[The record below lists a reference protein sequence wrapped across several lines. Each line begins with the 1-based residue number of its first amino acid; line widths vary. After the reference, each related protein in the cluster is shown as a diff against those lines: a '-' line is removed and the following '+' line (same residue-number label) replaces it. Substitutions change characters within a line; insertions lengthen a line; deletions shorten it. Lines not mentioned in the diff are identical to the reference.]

1 VAASKEY
8 DLSGPNGAVVFRDL
22 PEGLKVRLT
31 NGALGEITGNPH
43 DGAYLLVR
51 ILENAAEPA
60 KVGNDELVFFSDV
73 TEVE

>member
-1 VAASKEY
+1 MAASKEY

-51 ILENAAEPA
+51 ILENPA
-60 KVGNDELVFFSDV
+60 DPSRVGNDELVFFNDV
-73 TEVE
+73 KEVE

>member
-8 DLSGPNGAVVFRDL
+8 DLSGPNGAVVYRNL

-51 ILENAAEPA
+51 IMENSADPS
-60 KVGNDELVFFSDV
+60 KVGNDEIVFFSDV
-73 TEVE
+73 KEVE

>member
-1 VAASKEY
+1 VAASKDY
-8 DLSGPNGAVVFRDL
+8 DLSGPNGAVVFRNL

-51 ILENAAEPA
+51 IVENSAEPS

-73 TEVE
+73 KEVE